1 MVSFLSDTIKIS
13 SYFQPIQ
20 NREETKSLLWRMG
33 LHVINMRIAILVN
46 QFPPEIGGVGISAYN
61 TASSLS
67 KIGHDVHVVTIQK
80 GELPE
85 KNIEEGFYI
94 HRVSWKKIKVFGNIL
109 FSIKILKKLKD
120 INPDI
125 VHVEGLWI
133 GIPGYLAKKI
143 LKIPYVV
150 TGHGSDVYLQSKLLL
165 NLRSKPV
172 LKSADA
178 VIALTEN
185 MKKEMENICK
195 KNVFVVPN
203 GINLKEFENLSKIQN
218 IKKEHRILF
227 VGSLVSIK
235 GIRYLIESMKMIRN
249 KYSNAQLVIVG
260 DGTDKYKLEK
270 LVIELDLC
278 NCVSFVGK
286 VPNHKI
292 AQYMI
297 ESDIF
302 VLPSLSEGFG
312 IVLLEA
318 MASGLPIVASNVG
331 GIPSLIQNGVNGFL
345 VDPKN
350 PEKIA
355 EKVLFL
361 FNNEDIMIKISKNN
375 KKIVENYD
383 WGKIIMQLENI
394 YLKCII

>member
-1 MVSFLSDTIKIS
+1 MRL
-13 SYFQPIQ
+13 Y
-20 NREETKSLLWRMG
+20 
-33 LHVINMRIAILVN
+33 VINMRIAILVN

-67 KIGHDVHVVTIQK
+67 KVGHEVHVLTILK
-80 GELPE
+80 EELPKE
-85 KNIEEGFYI
+85 KIEEGFYI
-94 HRVSWKKIKVFGNIL
+94 HRISRKKIKVFGTIL
-109 FSIKILKKLKD
+109 YLTKLLKKLKD

-125 VHVEGLWI
+125 VHVEGLWM
-133 GIPGYLAKKI
+133 GTPGYLAKKI
-143 LKIPYVV
+143 LKIPYVI
-150 TGHGSDVYLQSKLLL
+150 TGHGSDVYLQSKLLHR
-165 NLRSKPV
+165 RSKFV

-178 VIALTEN
+178 VIGLTEH

-203 GINLKEFENLSKIQN
+203 GINLREFKNLQKLKIDKRKQ
-218 IKKEHRILF
+218 RILF
-227 VGSLVSIK
+227 VGSLVPVK
-235 GIRYLIESMKMIRN
+235 GIKYLIESMKKITN
-249 KYSNAQLVIVG
+249 DYPNAELVIVG
-260 DGTDKYKLEK
+260 DGVDKYELEK

-278 NCVSFVGK
+278 DSISFVGK

-292 AQYMI
+292 GQYMI

-331 GIPSLIQNGVNGFL
+331 GIPSIIQNGVNGFL

-350 PEKIA
+350 SEKIA

-361 FNNEDIMIKISKNN
+361 LNNEETMIKISQNN
-375 KKIVENYD
+375 KKKVENYD

-394 YLKCII
+394 YLKCIN